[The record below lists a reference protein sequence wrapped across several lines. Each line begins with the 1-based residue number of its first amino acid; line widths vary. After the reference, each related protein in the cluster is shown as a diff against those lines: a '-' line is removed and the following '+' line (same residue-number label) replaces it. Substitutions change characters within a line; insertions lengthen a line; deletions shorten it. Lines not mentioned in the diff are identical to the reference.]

1 MFAPGAMLEL
11 LNMPGAGGMLEVGGM
26 LEEGGMLGV
35 GAILEEGGMMGDMVE
50 DGGMLNGAW
59 LDAMLGI
66 ADVGGGF
73 RLLVLTW
80 GS

>member
-1 MFAPGAMLEL
+1 MLEL
-11 LNMPGAGGMLEVGGM
+11 LNMPGTGGMLEVGGM
-26 LEEGGMLGV
+26 LEEGGML
-35 GAILEEGGMMGDMVE
+35 GDMVE

>member
-1 MFAPGAMLEL
+1 
-11 LNMPGAGGMLEVGGM
+11 MLEVGAM

-35 GAILEEGGMMGDMVE
+35 GAILEEGGMMGVGDMVE

-66 ADVGGGF
+66 ADVGGWF
-73 RLLVLTW
+73 RLLVITW

>member
-1 MFAPGAMLEL
+1 M
-11 LNMPGAGGMLEVGGM
+11 
-26 LEEGGMLGV
+26 EEGGMLGV

-73 RLLVLTW
+73 RLLVITW